1 MAQVMRCMRTD
12 GKQAVPYADGVR
24 PVPGFAGFAAGDA
37 ISQDADGGDHIVFQ
51 AWRDRGASA
60 AVKTAVSACRHRWNP
75 PNTKRLHPSWG
86 CGLQTVKKD
95 KYPVTVIRRRQTT
108 NRKSASPIG
117 AVNGAMPLR
126 GDFRAF
132 P

>member
-1 MAQVMRCMRTD
+1 MN
-12 GKQAVPYADGVR
+12 
-24 PVPGFAGFAAGDA
+24 
-37 ISQDADGGDHIVFQ
+37 
-51 AWRDRGASA
+51 
-60 AVKTAVSACRHRWNP
+60 ACR
-75 PNTKRLHPSWG
+75 KHPH
-86 CGLQTVKKD
+86 LPQTSAQPGARRSSAFVRAWEKGVTGIVTPQTFKKVK
-95 KYPVTVIRRRQTT
+95 YSVTVIRRRQTT